1 MQNGF
6 SRFKICCGVAKS
18 AAWCQNQHRLLSALL
33 DANNQ
38 VGQFIAS
45 SSLSA
50 SSSSATSSS
59 SSSLTSISPVLLFF
73 HTINI
78 IFCPA
83 LSSFFCWC
91 SPATGDIF
99 GDKYF
104 LWWQKYLSPPK
115 IFVVAKN
122 ICEGKNICDDKDTC
136 GDRDICGEKIFVVT
150 KNICGEKDIC
160 VGNNICGDRNI
171 CSDK

>member
-1 MQNGF
+1 MDLLSSKSAVEKLNKLLDVKIFIYFRNIHLKWKVSKGNILQGKKQNAIKYQMQNGF
-6 SRFKICCGVAKS
+6 SWFKICCGEAKS

-38 VGQFIAS
+38 VGHFIAS

-91 SPATGDIF
+91 SPATGDIC
-99 GDKYF
+99 GDKYC
-104 LWWQKYLSPPK
+104 LC
-115 IFVVAKN
+115 I
-122 ICEGKNICDDKDTC
+122 
-136 GDRDICGEKIFVVT
+136 
-150 KNICGEKDIC
+150 
-160 VGNNICGDRNI
+160 
-171 CSDK
+171 